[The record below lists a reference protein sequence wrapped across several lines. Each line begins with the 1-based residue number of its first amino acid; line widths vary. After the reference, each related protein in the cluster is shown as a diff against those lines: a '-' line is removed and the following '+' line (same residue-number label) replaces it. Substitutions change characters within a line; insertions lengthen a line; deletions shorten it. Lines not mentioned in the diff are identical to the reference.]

1 MEQRVEMSDGP
12 QRRMRVNPI
21 LCDGVGYCAEIV
33 PELITLDD
41 WGFPVVDPRPID
53 SQNLLR
59 HAQRAVAT
67 CPRLAL
73 LIEEFK
79 PERKPS

>member
-1 MEQRVEMSDGP
+1 MSENG
-12 QRRMRVNPI
+12 QRRLRVNPT

-41 WGFPVVDPRPID
+41 WGYPVVDSRPIED
-53 SQNLLR
+53 ETLLG
-59 HAQRAVAT
+59 HAQRAVTT

-73 LIEEFK
+73 LLE
-79 PERKPS
+79 ERKPAKAP

>member
-1 MEQRVEMSDGP
+1 MSEGT
-12 QRRMRVNPI
+12 QRRLRVNPT

-41 WGFPVVDPRPID
+41 WGFPVVDSRPID
-53 SQNLLR
+53 DEALLH
-59 HAQRAVAT
+59 HAQRAVTT

-73 LIEEFK
+73 LIEEGA
-79 PERKPS
+79 PANRP